1 MVDLFH
7 KTNDQ
12 NLEKYGRKAA
22 LTRSLQ
28 IMATSRR
35 LCFKGSLKYIQF

>member
-12 NLEKYGRKAA
+12 NLEQCGRKAA

-28 IMATSRR
+28 NMATSKR
-35 LCFKGSLKYIQF
+35 LWLKGSLQYIQL